1 MIYLLYIFE
10 RTILKNMKIMY
21 PDFLFAKTTNIT
33 VDFLK
38 KKGIKNLLLD
48 VDNTLTTHKNP
59 TPWEGIE
66 EWTATMKKAGINMII
81 ISNNYEER
89 VAPFAKKLG
98 LLHHS
103 FSMKP
108 LPFNIFKCMEQ
119 IGGNRKNTAIVGDQ
133 ILTDILGG
141 NITGMTSILVL
152 AIKEEG
158 TAYFDIKRKFEKGF
172 IKRHIERNGD
182 PL

>member
-1 MIYLLYIFE
+1 
-10 RTILKNMKIMY
+10 MKIMY
-21 PDFLFAKTTNIT
+21 PDYLFAKTANIT
-33 VDFLK
+33 VEFLK
-38 KKGIKNLLLD
+38 EKGIKNLLLD

-59 TPWEGIE
+59 IPWEGIE
-66 EWTATMKKAGINMII
+66 EWVENMKNAGINMII

-98 LLHHS
+98 LMHNS
-103 FSMKP
+103 FSAKP
-108 LPFNIFKCMEQ
+108 LPFSIYKCMDKL
-119 IGGNRKNTAIVGDQ
+119 GATKRDTAIVGDQ

-141 NITGMTSILVL
+141 NFIGITSILVL

-172 IKRHIERNGD
+172 IQRHIQRNGD